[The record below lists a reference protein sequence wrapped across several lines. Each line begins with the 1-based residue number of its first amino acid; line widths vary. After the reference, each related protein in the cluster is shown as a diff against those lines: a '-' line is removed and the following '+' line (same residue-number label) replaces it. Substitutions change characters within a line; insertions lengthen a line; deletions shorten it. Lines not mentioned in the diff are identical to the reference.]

1 MSQVSPALRQTIQK
15 AYSQF
20 LDKRQLKP
28 RLGQKIMIAEIAKT
42 IGVIDMDDD
51 GTRLS
56 DPAVCVIE
64 AGTGT
69 GKTVGYSLA
78 GIPLAQANDKTLV
91 IATATVA
98 LQEQILNKDL
108 PDISSNS
115 GLKFTVALAKGR
127 RRYIC
132 VQKLD
137 TLLQSH
143 SANSATMNMFAEE
156 GFNIDLD
163 DESTAFYESMITKL
177 ASGSWDGDKDSWPDN
192 IEDQDWM
199 ALTSTHAQCTGP
211 KCPHFNG
218 CPFYRAR
225 ASLDKV
231 DVIVT
236 NHDLVLSDLM
246 LGGGAILPAP
256 KDCLYIFD
264 EGHHLP
270 DKAINH
276 FSHEARLND
285 TSRWLEQSAKHL
297 VKVLGSHVLPGKL
310 GEWFEQLESKFR
322 ELKDQHLP
330 MREALLSVADF
341 KSANETETGKTMVYR
356 FPDGVVPGEL
366 REMAVQMKSGFSAS
380 ADLAERI
387 VNELKSAL
395 DGDVPGVDR
404 LQAEQILPPIG
415 SLLMRLQGNRDLWQT
430 WSQTDAEGEPPAARW
445 LELTDYNG
453 VQDLKVASSMI
464 LAGGLLRQI
473 LWNQAWGAVVTSATL
488 AALGKFDRYCIRSG
502 VPSDSRCES
511 VPSPFNHSEAGVVVI
526 PAMRSDP
533 SRAADHTDELVET
546 LPALMAKARGTLVL
560 FSSRRQMKDVFFGLD
575 REEREEVMMQDDYS
589 KQELLRLHRERI
601 DQGKSSTIFGLASM
615 AEGVDLPGE
624 YCEHVVIAKIPFAVP
639 DDPVEASL
647 AEWVEAR
654 GGNPFMDITVPDAA
668 IRLVQASGRL
678 LRTEKDTGLITILD
692 RRLVSRRYGQ
702 ALLNSLPP
710 YRRQI
715 A

>member
-1 MSQVSPALRQTIQK
+1 MSQVAPALRQTIQK

-20 LDKRQLKP
+20 LAKKELKP

-51 GTRLS
+51 GKRTS
-56 DPAVCVIE
+56 EPAVCVIE

-69 GKTVGYSLA
+69 GKTVGYTLA
-78 GIPLAQANDKTLV
+78 GIPLAQAADKTLV

-108 PDISSNS
+108 PDISHHS

-127 RRYIC
+127 RRYVC

-137 TLLQSH
+137 TLLQSTQ
-143 SANSATMNMFAEE
+143 ANSATMTLFAEE

-163 DESTAFYESMITKL
+163 EESTQFYETMVTRL
-177 ASGSWDGDKDSWPDN
+177 ASGSWDGDRDSWKDT
-192 IEDQDWM
+192 IDEQDWM

-211 KCPHFNG
+211 KCAHFNG

-231 DVIVT
+231 DVIIT

-246 LGGGAILPAP
+246 LGGGAILPPP

-270 DKAINH
+270 DKAISH
-276 FSHEARLND
+276 FAHDTRLND
-285 TSRWLEQSAKHL
+285 TARWLDQSAKL
-297 VKVLGSHVLPGKL
+297 LGKILGSHALPGKI
-310 GEWFEQLESKFR
+310 GEWFEQLEGKFQ
-322 ELKDQHLP
+322 ELKDEQAM
-330 MREALLSVADF
+330 MREALLAVADF
-341 KSANETETGKTMVYR
+341 QHAGESETGRTMVYR
-356 FPDGVVPGEL
+356 LPDGVVPEHI
-366 REMAVQMKSGFSAS
+366 REMAGKMKAGFSAS
-380 ADLAERI
+380 SDLADRI
-387 VNELKSAL
+387 VSELKSAL
-395 DGDVPGVDR
+395 DGDVPGVDT

-415 SLLMRLQGNRDLWQT
+415 SLLARLQGNQELWLS
-430 WSQTDAEGEPPAARW
+430 WSKPDTEGHPPSARW

-453 VQDLKVASSMI
+453 SQDLIVASSLI
-464 LAGGLLRQI
+464 LAGGLLREV
-473 LWNQAWGAVVTSATL
+473 LWNHAWGAVVTSATL
-488 AALGKFDRYCIRSG
+488 AALGRFDRYRIRSG
-502 VPSDSRCES
+502 VPSESRCES
-511 VPSPFNHSEAGVVVI
+511 VPSPFHHHEAGTLVI
-526 PAMRSDP
+526 PSMSSDP
-533 SRAADHTDELVET
+533 SRASDHTDELIET
-546 LPALMAKARGTLVL
+546 LPKLMEVARGTLVL
-560 FSSRRQMKDVFFGLD
+560 FSSRRQMKDVFFGLS
-575 REEREEVMMQDDYS
+575 REEREKVMMQDDYS

-601 DQGKSSTIFGLASM
+601 DEGKESTIFGLASL
-615 AEGVDLPGE
+615 AEGIDLPGE

-654 GGNPFMDITVPDAA
+654 GGNPFMEISVPDAA
-668 IRLVQASGRL
+668 VRLVQASGRL
-678 LRTEKDTGLITILD
+678 LRTEQDKGRITILD

-710 YRRQI
+710 YKREI